1 MISPTIS
8 EYIINETTQQFFL
21 ISPTIGE
28 YIINLNH
35 CSYTQEHYPCCTK
48 ILIKIKNP
56 IICHDSSYDRQVHNQ
71 LKPQKYS

>member
-28 YIINLNH
+28 YIINPNH

-48 ILIKIKNP
+48 ISIKIK
-56 IICHDSSYDRQVHNQ
+56 IQ
-71 LKPQKYS
+71 LFVMIRPTIDMYITN